1 MPRGLGHP
9 GRIRHRAR
17 PAGATNPA
25 CWSIDRLLTS
35 SATNYGVGGLG
46 STTRPP
52 GFGLYSSVLRSGP
65 RTGKAQRQKTAPH
78 GAVFPQI
85 VSSDRFADRQIRTLV
100 LVVLVVLVVVGKV
113 LVGIIFP

>member
-1 MPRGLGHP
+1 MPHRPGHP

-17 PAGATNPA
+17 PAGVTNPA

-35 SATNYGVGGLG
+35 SATNYGVGALG
-46 STTRPP
+46 STKRPP
-52 GFGLYSSVLRSGP
+52 RFGLYSSVMRSGP
-65 RTGKAQRQKTAPH
+65 RTGKAQRQKTAPC

-85 VSSDRFADRQIRTLV
+85 VSSDHFGDRQIRTLV
-100 LVVLVVLVVVGKV
+100 LVVLVVLINKV